1 MGYLSL
7 ADRRVAFAVAGRR
20 FDWRDL
26 MVAARAWRKW
36 DQVEQ
41 EAGSTFLLLEHAR
54 STGQALTGPQFEA
67 EAHRF
72 RYARHLISADDLE
85 RWLAERG
92 LDVEQWLDYV
102 RGAVLARLPAAA
114 GPAPAHGAALPSVVR
129 THAVCS
135 GALERVATRL
145 ASRAAVTFAQRGS
158 LPDGP
163 LTEPQ
168 IRALDKCFDDFR
180 CRCASG
186 SAVVRALD
194 RHREDWTRVDVRWL
208 TTPDQNVAREMALC
222 VRVDGRSFTNVAED
236 AGLPLTRRERALE
249 QFDASLRASILG
261 AGCGQLVGPLT
272 VNGERWLLE
281 VLDRRAPTLEQ
292 PEVAARAR
300 RAAIGHAVEGEVA
313 EHVRWH
319 DRP

>member
-26 MVAARAWRKW
+26 MVAARAWGEW
-36 DQVEQ
+36 DQLEQ
-41 EAGSTFLLLEHAR
+41 EARSAFFRLEHAR
-54 STGQALTGPQFEA
+54 SIGLAVTGPQFEA

-85 RWLAERG
+85 RWLDERG

-102 RGAVLARLPAAA
+102 RGVVLAGLPAAA
-114 GPAPAHGAALPSVVR
+114 GPVSPHGAAPPAVVR

-135 GALERVATRL
+135 GVLGRVATRL
-145 ASRAAVTFAQRGS
+145 ATRVAVTFAQQES

-163 LTEPQ
+163 LTEPL
-168 IRALDKCFDDFR
+168 IHTLDQYFDDFR
-180 CRCASG
+180 GRSASG

-194 RHREDWTRVDVRWL
+194 RQREGWTRVDVRWL
-208 TTPDQNVAREMALC
+208 TTPDQDVAREMALC
-222 VRVDGRSFTNVAED
+222 VRVDGRSFTKVAED
-236 AGLPLTRRERALE
+236 AGLPLTRTERALE
-249 QFDASLRASILG
+249 QFDAPLRASILG
-261 AGCGQLVGPLT
+261 AGRGQLVGPLT
-272 VNGERWLLE
+272 VGDERWLLE

-300 RAAIGHAVEGEVA
+300 RAAIGHAVEREVA
-313 EHVRWH
+313 ERVRWH